1 VTHVPTDARHVDR
14 LPCGARIDDLLAQVA
29 DNTAPRDPEHQRTC
43 RHCRATLAE
52 LTALW
57 QPVHDLAAQDVRAP
71 SDLLETVMA
80 QVRQLPRTTWHAT
93 IPDDHGQGRTRIAA
107 RVVAAVAR
115 LAAQSV
121 PEVTLA
127 LGGGHTASDLTEAD
141 LASRHGE
148 AATDVA
154 VAGSHVVIDV
164 QIVVDYGAHLPD
176 VARQV
181 RAQITK
187 HITALTGLTT
197 AEVNINVADIRMAAR

>member
-1 VTHVPTDARHVDR
+1 VTRLPTDARHADR
-14 LPCGARIDDLLAQVA
+14 LPCGVHIDDLLAQVA
-29 DNTAPRDPEHQRTC
+29 DDAAPSDPEHQRTC
-43 RHCRATLAE
+43 QHCRATLAE

-57 QPVHDLAAQDVRAP
+57 RPVHDLAAQDVRAP

-80 QVRQLPRTTWHAT
+80 HVRRLPRTTWHAT
-93 IPDDHGQGRTRIAA
+93 IPDGHGRGRTRIAA
-107 RVVAAVAR
+107 RVIAAVAR

-127 LGGGHTASDLTEAD
+127 LGSGHD
-141 LASRHGE
+141 LAGRRGE
-148 AATDVA
+148 GATDVA
-154 VAGSHVVIDV
+154 VSGSHVVIDV

-181 RAQITK
+181 RAQIAQ

-197 AEVNINVADIRMAAR
+197 AEVNVNVADIRTAAR